1 MKIIEGNITLL
12 GSATI
17 SKDLVKYSVIEL
29 DGQIL
34 QQTSIPKV
42 LDNFLE
48 RALNQAG
55 PSKLY
60 LWAGVIYGVQ
70 GPDGKLYCLKTSKA
84 VGVFGCIVGVILTPV
99 IIGIP
104 IIVNSAYEIGKHNF
118 TKKLLAIGGI
128 PLDTY

>member
-17 SKDLVKYSVIEL
+17 SKELVKYSVIEL

-34 QQTSIPKV
+34 QQQSIPKV
-42 LDNFLE
+42 LDNFLV
-48 RALNQAG
+48 RALNQTG

-60 LWAGVIYGVQ
+60 LWAGIIYGVQ
-70 GPDGKLYCLKTSKA
+70 GPDGKLYCLDTSKKGA
-84 VGVFGCIVGVILTPV
+84 VIVCVIGVILTPI

-104 IIVNSAYEIGKHNF
+104 LIINGAYEYGKANF
-118 TKKLLAIGGI
+118 TQKLLAIGGI
-128 PLDTY
+128 PLSAN